1 MGLIVIRK
9 CCSFYPAT
17 LAQAEEIRAVRG
29 ITQFSDMLAR
39 LIEEEFTR
47 RQPEILRYRVEQE
60 QLELATGEKS
70 MASMVKNEV
79 KKALSKITEA
89 QASADE
95 READEADRQA
105 ELKRS
110 KRGGNAKA
118 QPNKVS

>member
-17 LAQAEEIRAVRG
+17 LTQAEEIRAVRG
-29 ITQFSDMLAR
+29 IAQFSDMLAR

-110 KRGGNAKA
+110 KRGGSAKA